1 MEDKRFV
8 IRYHSQKKKKMNDLI
23 IGGWICVSCKNLIY

>member
-23 IGGWICVSCKNLIY
+23 IGGWGFIYRVKI